1 MFTSIIQL
9 NKIIIILIN
18 KISCL
23 ITKWQNSFFKKIIFR
38 LSNPQ
43 TPPPPN
49 CVFTLWDLSK
59 TLNKI
64 SFTRKHLYSCVYE
77 ILTLA

>member
-1 MFTSIIQL
+1 MAELVFLKDYISIKQ
-9 NKIIIILIN
+9 
-18 KISCL
+18 S
-23 ITKWQNSFFKKIIFR
+23 
-38 LSNPQ
+38 PD
-43 TPPPPN
+43 PPPHPN
-49 CVFTLWDLSK
+49 CVFTLCDLSK